1 MPSHSPYIRVYKKA
15 ACNHSF
21 RLLLLEPR
29 LLSYLKQKKKKK
41 KEFLSSH
48 SLCWRAAE
56 LLKELHLKERSAAA
70 SLILRAAVFTA
81 STPPA
86 LQRAPRLSA
95 RLCRG
100 FSLGGPGFQK
110 SEFLAAVEDIFPVC
124 VSGRALPGAVV
135 SSPLWTDVIAVSR
148 AWAES
153 TLRQR
158 SRMSRCSFMSRHP
171 LLSSRGKSLSRQGFS
186 AAAARHL
193 GDIQVTMQ
201 NVPSAPKAPRTS
213 ASPRS
218 PVELPK
224 QYTSPYSGLGISFCA
239 PQEVEMSA
247 AASEGESDD
256 EADDSAGRYPSAVA
270 APSETDA
277 ELSAMLLRAAK
288 EIGLEVPKTP
298 PADPSRLDDWFLG
311 RAPAAP
317 PRSPPVPFFP
327 EVHEEL
333 VRTWRAPHS
342 SRPRPSSSPLAS
354 LDGGAARGYEAVPQV
369 ERAVAVHL
377 CPPGAATWRDR
388 PHLPSR
394 ACEFSSALA
403 GRTYHAAGQAATAL
417 HAMATLQVY
426 QAKVLKHLHERGSD
440 QGAMEELRAATDF
453 ALRATKV
460 TARSLG
466 QVMST
471 IVVQERHLW
480 LTLAQMADVDKSRFL
495 DAPISQGGLFGD
507 TVEDFA
513 QQFSAVQKQTEAIK
527 HILPRRDIP
536 TMSAGP
542 QPPPARRRGRPP
554 PRLPNNQ
561 LRPLLRYMTPDWQP
575 DVELAGPVTR
585 KNLRS
590 VPDAGSPEVERIAL
604 WGMTTSTSP
613 LPVEG
618 RELSQKESILSPPGF
633 RPRVPSL
640 SSAPE
645 VSPRIRTRSLM
656 SPAREPGKKV
666 SAAQCSLTFLQ
677 DVLPSGISPLPL
689 PPRLPHSVTSVN
701 VPLIPLATRLGAWL
715 QLPSPSRWL
724 IRTVRLGYAIQFARR
739 PPRYRGVLSTSV
751 HSDTHA
757 AVLRAEV
764 AVLLA
769 KDAIEPVP
777 PAEMKSGF
785 YSPYF
790 IVPKKSGGLRP
801 ILDLRALN
809 RSLLRLPFKMLT
821 TKRMLTCIRPQDWFA
836 AIDLKDAYFH
846 VSILPRHRP
855 FLRFAFE
862 GRAYQYKVLPFGL
875 SLSPRV
881 FTKVAEAALSPLWQ
895 TGIRILNYLDD
906 WLLIAH
912 SRDLLCEQ
920 RDLVLRH
927 LSHLGLQVNREKSKL
942 SPVQRISFLG
952 VELDSVSMTA
962 RLTNERAQSVLKC
975 LESFRHKTAVP
986 LKTFQRLLGH
996 MAAAAA
1002 VTPLGLLHMRPLQ
1015 RWLHDRVPR
1024 WAWHRGT
1031 LRIGVS
1037 PQCRRLFSPWSDP
1050 AFLQAGVPLGQVSRH
1065 LVVYTDAS
1073 STGWG
1078 AVCNGQAASGS
1089 WTGPRLQWHI
1099 NCLELLA
1106 VLLALRRFRPTLRHK
1121 HVLVRTDS
1129 TATVAYINRQG
1140 GLRSRRMSQLARHLL
1155 LWSQTWLKSLRAV
1168 HIPGELNRA
1177 ADQLSRQSTH
1187 PGEWRL
1193 HPETVQ
1199 LIWSHFGEA
1208 QIDLFASPESSHC
1221 QRFYSLNEAPN
1232 SLGRD
1237 ALAHSWPPGPK
1248 YAFPPV
1254 SLLAQTL
1261 CKIREDEEQV
1271 LLVAPYWPTRTCPS
1285 LENPLEERPSFSGDG
1300 HNLAPAPR
1308 SVEPARLVP
1317 GRDASDLSGLSQAVI
1332 ETITQSRAPSTRQTY
1347 ALRWGLFVDWCSS
1360 RGEDPQRCTIA
1371 VVLSFLQEKLER
1383 RLSPSTLKVYVAA
1396 IAAYHDAVDG
1406 TSLGKHQL
1414 IVRFLRGARRVN
1426 PPRPHPIPSWDLSV
1440 ALQGLREAPFEPL
1453 ASVELK
1459 YLSLKTAL
1467 LTALAS
1473 IKRVGDLQAF
1483 SVDEA
1488 CLEFG
1493 PGDSHVI
1500 LRPRPGY
1507 VPKVPTTPFRDQVV
1521 NLQAL
1526 PLEEAD
1532 PASALLCPVRAL
1544 RIYVDHTR
1552 HFRRTE
1558 QLFVCFGGQQKG
1570 NAVSKQRL
1578 AHWVVDAISLSYQN
1592 QGEPCPLG
1600 VRAHSTRSV
1609 ASSYALAHGASLA
1622 DICRA
1627 AGWATPNTFA
1637 RFYNLRVEAVSSRVL
1652 K

>member
-1 MPSHSPYIRVYKKA
+1 MNIHEHWRVVFACRATPPYIRVYKKA

-29 LLSYLKQKKKKK
+29 LLSYLKKKKKE

-124 VSGRALPGAVV
+124 LSGRALPGVVV

-239 PQEVEMSA
+239 PQEIEMSA

-311 RAPAAP
+311 RAP

-377 CPPGAATWRDR
+377 CPPGAATWRNR
-388 PHLPSR
+388 PNLPSR

-426 QAKVLKHLHERGSD
+426 QAKVLKHLHEGCSD

-495 DAPISQGGLFGD
+495 ERRLNTSCPAATFQPCPQGPNLRLLVAEG
-507 TVEDFA
+507 A
-513 QQFSAVQKQTEAIK
+513 
-527 HILPRRDIP
+527 
-536 TMSAGP
+536 
-542 QPPPARRRGRPP
+542 P

-575 DVELAGPVTR
+575 DVELAVGERRRPR
-585 KNLRS
+585 LRDPSPAKNLRS
-590 VPDAGSPEVERIAL
+590 VPDAGNLEVERIAL

-618 RELSQKESILSPPGF
+618 RKLSQKESILSPPGF

-689 PPRLPHSVTSVN
+689 PPRLPHCGHVGQRPFDTPGDQAGSLASASQ
-701 VPLIPLATRLGAWL
+701 PLAVVDSDGTSRLCD
-715 QLPSPSRWL
+715 S
-724 IRTVRLGYAIQFARR
+724 VRQASAQVQRR
-739 PPRYRGVLSTSV
+739 PFHFCPFGHTCRCASCGGCSPTGEGRNRACPSSRDEVRVLQ
-751 HSDTHA
+751 
-757 AVLRAEV
+757 
-764 AVLLA
+764 
-769 KDAIEPVP
+769 
-777 PAEMKSGF
+777 
-785 YSPYF
+785 
-790 IVPKKSGGLRP
+790 
-801 ILDLRALN
+801 
-809 RSLLRLPFKMLT
+809 SLL
-821 TKRMLTCIRPQDWFA
+821 
-836 AIDLKDAYFH
+836 H
-846 VSILPRHRP
+846 
-855 FLRFAFE
+855 
-862 GRAYQYKVLPFGL
+862 
-875 SLSPRV
+875 
-881 FTKVAEAALSPLWQ
+881 
-895 TGIRILNYLDD
+895 
-906 WLLIAH
+906 
-912 SRDLLCEQ
+912 
-920 RDLVLRH
+920 
-927 LSHLGLQVNREKSKL
+927 
-942 SPVQRISFLG
+942 
-952 VELDSVSMTA
+952 
-962 RLTNERAQSVLKC
+962 RAQK
-975 LESFRHKTAVP
+975 E
-986 LKTFQRLLGH
+986 
-996 MAAAAA
+996 
-1002 VTPLGLLHMRPLQ
+1002 
-1015 RWLHDRVPR
+1015 RWV
-1024 WAWHRGT
+1024 
-1031 LRIGVS
+1031 
-1037 PQCRRLFSPWSDP
+1037 
-1050 AFLQAGVPLGQVSRH
+1050 
-1065 LVVYTDAS
+1065 
-1073 STGWG
+1073 
-1078 AVCNGQAASGS
+1078 
-1089 WTGPRLQWHI
+1089 
-1099 NCLELLA
+1099 
-1106 VLLALRRFRPTLRHK
+1106 K
-1121 HVLVRTDS
+1121 
-1129 TATVAYINRQG
+1129 
-1140 GLRSRRMSQLARHLL
+1140 
-1155 LWSQTWLKSLRAV
+1155 
-1168 HIPGELNRA
+1168 
-1177 ADQLSRQSTH
+1177 TH
-1187 PGEWRL
+1187 PG
-1193 HPETVQ
+1193 
-1199 LIWSHFGEA
+1199 SS
-1208 QIDLFASPESSHC
+1208 SPES
-1221 QRFYSLNEAPN
+1221 
-1232 SLGRD
+1232 
-1237 ALAHSWPPGPK
+1237 
-1248 YAFPPV
+1248 
-1254 SLLAQTL
+1254 
-1261 CKIREDEEQV
+1261 
-1271 LLVAPYWPTRTCPS
+1271 
-1285 LENPLEERPSFSGDG
+1285 
-1300 HNLAPAPR
+1300 
-1308 SVEPARLVP
+1308 VP
-1317 GRDASDLSGLSQAVI
+1317 SQAAVQDAHD
-1332 ETITQSRAPSTRQTY
+1332 EAHANMHSSP
-1347 ALRWGLFVDWCSS
+1347 GLVRSH
-1360 RGEDPQRCTIA
+1360 RPEGR
-1371 VVLSFLQEKLER
+1371 VLS
-1383 RLSPSTLKVYVAA
+1383 RL
-1396 IAAYHDAVDG
+1396 
-1406 TSLGKHQL
+1406 
-1414 IVRFLRGARRVN
+1414 
-1426 PPRPHPIPSWDLSV
+1426 
-1440 ALQGLREAPFEPL
+1440 
-1453 ASVELK
+1453 
-1459 YLSLKTAL
+1459 
-1467 LTALAS
+1467 
-1473 IKRVGDLQAF
+1473 
-1483 SVDEA
+1483 
-1488 CLEFG
+1488 
-1493 PGDSHVI
+1493 
-1500 LRPRPGY
+1500 
-1507 VPKVPTTPFRDQVV
+1507 
-1521 NLQAL
+1521 
-1526 PLEEAD
+1526 D
-1532 PASALLCPVRAL
+1532 PASTQTLP
-1544 RIYVDHTR
+1544 T
-1552 HFRRTE
+1552 
-1558 QLFVCFGGQQKG
+1558 VCF
-1570 NAVSKQRL
+1570 L
-1578 AHWVVDAISLSYQN
+1578 MDPCAISLGCSLRRTWVLHAPQSGLVRNSACLCSGWVSFAQQVVATCFSIFPRSARGPMFPSYIPKIY
-1592 QGEPCPLG
+1592 GYIEFL
-1600 VRAHSTRSV
+1600 VFHM
-1609 ASSYALAHGASLA
+1609 
-1622 DICRA
+1622 
-1627 AGWATPNTFA
+1627 
-1637 RFYNLRVEAVSSRVL
+1637 
-1652 K
+1652 